1 LEESESFSVFIPK
14 DSAIS
19 LCLRVPSKDH
29 RVPVERYR
37 THRAGHE
44 EGDVKRATW
53 ILQGLLAL
61 VFLMAGGTKLTS
73 TRAELVANG
82 MGWAQDYSDTGVM
95 LIGAAEVA
103 GAIGLIAPAATG
115 IVPVLT
121 PAAGVGLALLM
132 LGAVVTHLQR
142 GEGFVPA
149 LLLAVLAALSAVLRL
164 KVQR

>member
-1 LEESESFSVFIPK
+1 M
-14 DSAIS
+14 
-19 LCLRVPSKDH
+19 
-29 RVPVERYR
+29 
-37 THRAGHE
+37 
-44 EGDVKRATW
+44 KRATW